1 MIPSNPEQDPYESPK
16 GSKPAKEIWRL
27 LEYLMAA
34 APLSAGVWT
43 ESVNTERVWSILDHL
58 DTGSDISPGQSN
70 DVAQCLITVLGWIPG
85 SLVGN
90 IAITCVQVKARD
102 EAFAAI
108 EELEQVNTNV
118 SVV

>member
-34 APLSAGVWT
+34 APLSADVWT
-43 ESVNTERVWSILDHL
+43 DSVDTKRVWSILDHL
-58 DTGSDISPGQSN
+58 DTGSDISPGQVN
-70 DVAQCLITVLGWIPG
+70 DVAQCLIAVLGWIPG

-90 IAITCVQVKARD
+90 IAITCEQVKDRD